1 MVLAKTQKV
10 YVNQWPHPCPYP
22 KGIRS
27 RVSRRGRRA
36 LPPTVEELWPC
47 CLRISTTPPPA
58 SLPYSSAAALPSPS
72 TMILRRSKAISDERY
87 VHVYVCKR
95 WIMYPFFLAD
105 FRGPFNQGHKMDCIF
120 LISHLS
126 SHTILDARYGSSLP
140 LSLAQ
145 FHWLFLIA

>member
-36 LPPTVEELWPC
+36 LPPAVEELRPC

-72 TMILRRSKAISDERY
+72 TMILWRSKAISDERY

-105 FRGPFNQGHKMDCIF
+105 FRGR
-120 LISHLS
+120 LIRVTKWIVFFWSHIC
-126 SHTILDARYGSSLP
+126 HHI
-140 LSLAQ
+140 
-145 FHWLFLIA
+145 LFLMEGMVLPFLYLLHNFTDYF